1 MGCSHLASSRAN
13 IFALGAP
20 LLNEITMNKSS
31 QPRLRF
37 FAQASSQR
45 HIPTQDQYLYRAP
58 EAKFNIAIIGTGTI
72 GQEHMRVATLLG
84 RAHVH
89 GIYDL
94 EQHSLDAA
102 QAEYSTYSAR
112 TLIRYKS
119 LTQACEDPEVDAL
132 FICTPNFTHFEVL
145 KTVVHSGKPIFV
157 EKPMATTLADAAA
170 IVQIANEYSSF
181 IQIGL
186 QYRYKAQYVEAFHET
201 LVRASLGKVKTISMS
216 EYRPPFLDKVKQW
229 NKFNEYSGGTLVEKC
244 CHYFDLINLMAQAAP
259 QRVYA
264 SGGRAVNFLDLEYE
278 GRRAD
283 IDDHAFVII
292 DYENGVRAN
301 FTLNM
306 FCPDFVEEMVVTGEF
321 GRLLATERF
330 DFHQQQPATASIS
343 LELGENGA
351 SRTTSLGYPRVVEQS
366 GHHGATF
373 FEHQAFFDQLE
384 GKAADCA
391 TPLQGMWAMI
401 VASAAQES
409 MHSGQP
415 VAISELITREK
426 LASLLAGKQE

>member
-1 MGCSHLASSRAN
+1 MS
-13 IFALGAP
+13 
-20 LLNEITMNKSS
+20 KSNP
-31 QPRLRF
+31 PRLRF

-45 HIPTQDQYLYRAP
+45 HIPSHDQYLYRTP
-58 EAKFNIAIIGTGTI
+58 EAKFKIAIIGTGTI

-94 EQHSLDAA
+94 EQHSMDAA
-102 QAEYSTYSAR
+102 QVEYSSYSTR
-112 TLIRYKS
+112 VLVRYES
-119 LTQACEDPEVDAL
+119 LAQACEDPEVDAL
-132 FICTPNFTHFEVL
+132 FICTPNFTHYEVL
-145 KTVVHSGKPIFV
+145 KTAVCSGKPIFL

-170 IVQIANEYSSF
+170 IVRIANSYSSF

-186 QYRYKAQYVEAFHET
+186 QYRYKAQYVEAFHEA
-201 LVRASLGKVKTISMS
+201 LERASLGIVKTISMS

-259 QRVYA
+259 QRVFA
-264 SGGRAVNFLDLEYE
+264 SGGQAVNFLEFEHE

-292 DYENGVRAN
+292 DYDNGVRAS

-306 FCPDFVEEMVVTGEF
+306 FCADFVEEMVVTGER

-330 DFHQQQPATASIS
+330 DFHQQAPATASIS

-351 SRTTSLGYPRVVEQS
+351 SRVSQLAYPRLIEQS

-384 GKAADCA
+384 GNEADCA
-391 TPLQGMWAMI
+391 TPLQGMWAML

-409 MHSGQP
+409 MRSGQ
-415 VAISELITREK
+415 AIEISALIAREK